1 MSGRRTRPAHRRRA
15 RMTTRGRRTLIAL
28 GIVAVALAGIAASG
42 ALWPR
47 GAISIPGD
55 PCASP
60 PVLRTHG
67 GVTLQPSALTAFRE
81 AERLAGSPIVVVQS
95 YRSCAQQAL
104 ACRNICGSA
113 DGCPG
118 RCLPPG
124 KSYHQLGA
132 AVDITAAELRSSRI
146 VRALEKAGWCQ
157 SVPDSDPGHFSFG
170 GCH

>member
-1 MSGRRTRPAHRRRA
+1 
-15 RMTTRGRRTLIAL
+15 MTTRGRRTVIAL
-28 GIVAVALAGIAASG
+28 GILAAALAGVAASG
-42 ALWPR
+42 ALSPR
-47 GAISIPGD
+47 GAVSIPSD

-60 PVLRTHG
+60 PVLRTHR
-67 GVTLQPSALTAFRE
+67 GVTLHPSALKAFST
-81 AERLAGSPIVVVQS
+81 AERLAGSRIIVVQS

-104 ACRNICGSA
+104 ACRSICGNA

-132 AVDITAAELRSSRI
+132 AVDITAAELRSPRI
-146 VRALEKAGWCQ
+146 VSALEKAGWCQ
-157 SVPDSDPGHFSFG
+157 SVPDTDPGHFSFG